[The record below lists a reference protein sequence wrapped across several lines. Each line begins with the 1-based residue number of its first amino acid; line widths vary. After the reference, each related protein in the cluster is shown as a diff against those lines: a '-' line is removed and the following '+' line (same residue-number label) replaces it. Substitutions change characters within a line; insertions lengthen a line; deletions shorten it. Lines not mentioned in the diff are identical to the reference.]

1 MQMEVNLHGAGSI
14 RVFPTIE
21 INHKEHILQRLELRP
36 RQDSLGRNALNS
48 EPRSGSPLNLEK
60 RHTSLWGIVF
70 FFYLLIYISKRS
82 RLMDECKVA
91 ILTLKHLLHKSFK
104 QGN

>member
-1 MQMEVNLHGAGSI
+1 MQMEVNLHSAGSI
-14 RVFPTIE
+14 KVFPTIE
-21 INHKEHILQRLELRP
+21 INHKEHIPQRLELRP

-48 EPRSGSPLNLEK
+48 EPRSGSPLNLER
-60 RHTSLWGIVF
+60 RHTSLWGTVCF
-70 FFYLLIYISKRS
+70 NLLIYIFKRG